1 MFVQIDSETQDVIC
15 PYFYQYW
22 HEPYFGS
29 DSSILKANN
38 PSRLERL
45 RVVEVS
51 GFDVHECG
59 LWLLD
64 LLLKRALLLSSMT
77 VRFRNSFRH
86 RVVKLPL
93 SQLSYARMNIQKL
106 MTVVSPNKDYYLGFI
121 EV

>member
-15 PYFYQYW
+15 PYIYQYW

-29 DSSILKANN
+29 DYSILKANN
-38 PSRLERL
+38 PFRLERL

-64 LLLKRALLLSSMT
+64 LLLKRALLLNSMT
-77 VRFRNSFRH
+77 VRFRNSFRR

-93 SQLSYARMNIQKL
+93 SQLSYSRMNMQKL